1 MLCLHFLGRKVMKSK
16 IICLILFVVLLLFLV
31 PVNTFAQT
39 SFENPDLSGPMFNPG
54 PAGPSVGAF
63 I

>member
-1 MLCLHFLGRKVMKSK
+1 MKSK